1 MLPPNLGARQERP
14 LIKGAARHPSVKQFM
29 NRTEACTHRSISQVT
44 WSEPGPTC
52 IASFLVNGRGAV
64 PSLHSLRPAVIQAK
78 ALSLSMMRPKKEAK
92 SAQCGAATAC
102 RLERRSRH
110 GRLSWTLH
118 LVRADNDRHAGCQGL
133 LRQSLG
139 LGHSGR
145 FDAGSGLHFVY
156 RCRSLGKRAHGS
168 ARGRKENGGDAEV
181 DGLCR

>member
-1 MLPPNLGARQERP
+1 
-14 LIKGAARHPSVKQFM
+14 M
-29 NRTEACTHRSISQVT
+29 NRTEACNQRSISQVT

-64 PSLHSLRPAVIQAK
+64 PSLHSLCAAVIQAK

-110 GRLSWTLH
+110 GRLSRSFY
-118 LVRADNDRHAGCQGL
+118 LVRADNDIQAGCQGL

-156 RCRSLGKRAHGS
+156 RCRSLGKRAHGP
-168 ARGRKENGGDAEV
+168 GGGCKEIGGNAEV
-181 DGLCR
+181 DGRLRR